1 MTPPRV
7 KFHPM
12 GTDVRQAR
20 GPRRAGIYVRTGTGE
35 EPGWRAGIYT
45 RISSNEEQDRLG
57 VQRQEE
63 DGRAALE
70 RRGVPIHRVYEDND
84 VSASGDYERPDYEDL
99 VRDLRT
105 GAINALW
112 SWDVDRLTRGHR
124 EYIELYETCEAVGA
138 LVIWHGGEANFA
150 TGTGLLELEMRAA
163 FAREELRK
171 IKRRTARKHQ
181 ELAAKGMPHGGGVE
195 GYGYVKVR
203 NEAGK
208 VVDLAVV
215 EEEAA
220 VIRETAR
227 RILAGEP
234 LRAVARDLD
243 QRGIRTKQGRRWVTH
258 SLKRVLTNASISG
271 RREHH
276 GQVVAKGSWP
286 AIIDPATSDRL
297 RTLLLDPSRDHRS
310 DVRQYLLSGM
320 VNCGHPDCGARLV
333 VERRSAKDSRGRVP
347 ARLYVCRKGP
357 GFYGCG
363 RAKITADR
371 LEHTVVERLLGL
383 EASGKLRSILYAERT
398 VKLEEAEAELE
409 TVKAELRDLARQR
422 YLKKMMPEEV
432 DGAREALLER
442 RSRAEEVIEAAQR
455 EMGLPD
461 LPDPLAPA
469 WDDMELHEQRSI
481 LKAALISVK
490 VMPPTKLGFYDPS
503 RVVTEWKG

>member
-1 MTPPRV
+1 MATNTQHEPR
-7 KFHPM
+7 P
-12 GTDVRQAR
+12 
-20 GPRRAGIYVRTGTGE
+20 
-35 EPGWRAGIYT
+35 WRAGIYT
-45 RISSNEEQDRLG
+45 RISSNDEQDRLG

-63 DGRAALE
+63 DGRTALE
-70 RRGVPIHRVYEDND
+70 RRAVPVHRVYEDND
-84 VSASGDYERPDYEDL
+84 ISASGDYDRSDYEDL
-99 VRDLRT
+99 VRDLRN
-105 GAINALW
+105 GAINAIW

-124 EYIELYETCEAVGA
+124 EYIELYETCETVGA

-181 ELAAKGMPHGGGVE
+181 ELAEKGMPHGGGAE
-195 GYGYVKVR
+195 GYGYHKVR
-203 NEAGK
+203 NEEGK
-208 VVDLAVV
+208 VVTLSVV
-215 EEEAA
+215 EDEAA

-234 LRAVARDLD
+234 LRAVVRDLD
-243 QRGIRTKQGRRWVTH
+243 RRGVRTKQGRRWGTH

-286 AIIDPATSDRL
+286 AIIEPAASDRL
-297 RTLLLDPSRDHRS
+297 RTLLLDPSRDIRS
-310 DVRQYLLSGM
+310 DVRQSLLSGM
-320 VNCGHPDCGARLV
+320 VNCGDPDCGARLI
-333 VERRSAKDSRGRVP
+333 VERRSAKDSRGRTP
-347 ARLYVCRKGP
+347 SRMYVCRKGP

-363 RAKITADR
+363 KAKITADR

-383 EASGKLRSILYAERT
+383 ESSGKLRSILYAERT

-409 TVKAELRDLARQR
+409 TVKSELKDLARQR

-432 DGAREALLER
+432 EGAREALLER
-442 RSRAEEVIEAAQR
+442 RKTAEEIIASAQR

-469 WDDMELHEQRSI
+469 WDDMELHEQRSV
-481 LKAALISVK
+481 LKAALLSIR
-490 VMPPTKLGFYDPS
+490 VMSPTKLGSYDPN
-503 RVVTEWKG
+503 RVVTEWKA